1 MYTHLEQYIYEL
13 YRNMNIVR
21 PEQLDMRSI
30 AKKLKINIYYG
41 NFNMRYGNNIILAK
55 TTKQQQWVKFAH
67 ETGHYLRHCGHQLDM
82 NPLFFELQEYQANHF
97 AYHFCVPTFM
107 LDQLKGVTVYDIMNL
122 FNVEYEFALRRLEM
136 HQNKYFERSVIH
148 GKRTC

>member
-13 YRNMNIVR
+13 YRNMNIDR

-82 NPLFFELQEYQANHF
+82 NPLFFELQSTRQIILPIISVF
-97 AYHFCVPTFM
+97 
-107 LDQLKGVTVYDIMNL
+107 QLLCWIN
-122 FNVEYEFALRRLEM
+122 
-136 HQNKYFERSVIH
+136 
-148 GKRTC
+148 